1 MILMEYD
8 VEGDSPRHL
17 PSPGKCIY
25 CKETGAEL
33 TDEHV
38 VPFAIGRDATIL
50 DKSCCLVCQRI
61 IQPYE
66 QSVLRHQLG
75 HFRASVEAPTRK
87 PKDRFTSLPLE
98 FVEANEKGEA
108 IRELGKREI
117 PIAEAPLILNLWQ
130 SPPPGILN
138 IPFDPAFAE
147 GRPFRY
153 VESEVADPILK
164 AVAVEAGIVHVG
176 FKLRPVNR
184 LHYLRT
190 LAKTAHAYVAAE
202 LGVDAF
208 TPYLTDIILNRS
220 DDIARYVGDLSGV
233 ASLEGATGHTF
244 KITLGEVPEDAGI
257 GKGKI
262 AVFMQFWGELGSPPH
277 LVIVGEALID
287 MQPHFAARGDGS
299 LIAASPR

>member
-1 MILMEYD
+1 MILMEYNVD
-8 VEGDSPRHL
+8 GDLPRHL
-17 PSPGKCIY
+17 PSADKCIY
-25 CKETGAEL
+25 CKKTDVEL

-38 VPFAIGRDATIL
+38 VPFAIGKDATIL
-50 DKSCCLVCQRI
+50 DKSCCVVCQRT

-108 IRELGKREI
+108 IRELGKREV

-130 SPPPGILN
+130 SPPPGILR

-147 GRPFRY
+147 GRPFHY
-153 VESEVADPILK
+153 VESKVADPILK
-164 AVAVEAGIVHVG
+164 AVAAEAGIAHVG

-220 DDIARYVGDLSGV
+220 DDIARYIGDLSGV

-244 KITLGEVPEDAGI
+244 KITLGEVPEVAGI

-277 LVIVGEALID
+277 LVIVGETLID
-287 MQPHFAARGDGS
+287 MQAYFAARGDGS
-299 LIAASPR
+299 RIAG

>member
-8 VEGDSPRHL
+8 VDGSLARHL

-25 CKETGAEL
+25 CKTSGVTL

-38 VPFAIGRDATIL
+38 IPFAIGKNATIL
-50 DKSCCLVCQRI
+50 DKSCCKVCQRI

-66 QSVLRHQLG
+66 QAVLRHQLG
-75 HFRASVEAPTRK
+75 HFRAMIEAPTRNK
-87 PKDRFTSLPLE
+87 KDRPTSLLLE

-108 IRELGKREI
+108 VRDIGARDI
-117 PIAEAPLILNLWQ
+117 PIAEAPLILNLWE

-138 IPFDPAFAE
+138 IPFDPAYAG
-147 GRPFRY
+147 GRPWRSI
-153 VESEVADPILK
+153 ESKVADPILK
-164 AVAVEAGIVHVG
+164 QVADEAGIAYVG
-176 FKLRPVNR
+176 FKMRPINR
-184 LHYLRT
+184 LHYLRS

-208 TPYLTDIILNRS
+208 KPYLTDIILNRS
-220 DDIARYVGDLSGV
+220 DDVAHYVGDLTGV

-257 GKGKI
+257 GTGNI
-262 AVFMQFWGELGSPPH
+262 AVFMQFWAELGSPPH
-277 LVIVGEALID
+277 LVIVGETLID
-287 MQPHFAARGDGS
+287 LQAHFEAKLATRE
-299 LIAASPR
+299 ASA